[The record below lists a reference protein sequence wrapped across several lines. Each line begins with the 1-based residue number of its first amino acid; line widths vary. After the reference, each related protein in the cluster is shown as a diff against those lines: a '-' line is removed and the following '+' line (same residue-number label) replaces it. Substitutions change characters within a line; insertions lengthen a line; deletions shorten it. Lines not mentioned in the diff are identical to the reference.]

1 MFELTS
7 FLTTLLRTSPAPLYS
22 GLPRREIKCKE
33 KEGGGGFRFLTIN
46 IFHVLQSRLGDVHGH
61 RGDRG
66 DQAGEHGR
74 YEVAEDAVL
83 EYIGG

>member
-1 MFELTS
+1 MEGGFS
-7 FLTTLLRTSPAPLYS
+7 FLTV
-22 GLPRREIKCKE
+22 
-33 KEGGGGFRFLTIN
+33 N

-66 DQAGEHGR
+66 DQAGDHGG

-83 EYIGG
+83 KDETFTESIGGLIPIKVLFCSCW